1 MKRLNLISLIM
12 VLVFGGAIS
21 VSAQNVYMVCTWD
34 TSSIFKGKDGRDKFE
49 RRFYVSNT
57 VSISKED
64 FLKADSEGG
73 RLEGVCADY
82 LTNTVEKAAI
92 ERGENLEGGTLKVIR
107 NIELSGEDVGSRN
120 MYKFATKEDVEK
132 KRDADIKEMQDAN
145 RFIMNFNWDITGKTE
160 AVDHAAEQKRTL
172 PTPAPAKKP

>member
-1 MKRLNLISLIM
+1 MKRLNYIFLFL
-12 VLVFGGAIS
+12 LVAGVFAD
-21 VSAQNVYMVCTWD
+21 VSAQTVYMVCTWN
-34 TSSIFKGKDGRDKFE
+34 TSSIFKGKDGREKFE

-57 VSISKED
+57 VSISRED

-82 LTNTVEKAAI
+82 LTNTVEKAAS

-107 NIELSGEDVGSRN
+107 NIELSGEDVGSKN

-160 AVDHAAEQKRTL
+160 TGDLAAEKKRTL

>member
-1 MKRLNLISLIM
+1 MKRSIYIILFLIIAG
-12 VLVFGGAIS
+12 VFAD
-21 VSAQNVYMVCTWD
+21 VSAQTVYMVCNWD
-34 TSSIFKGKDGRDKFE
+34 TSSIFKGKDGREKFE

-107 NIELSGEDVGSRN
+107 SIELSGEDVGSRN

-132 KRDADIKEMQDAN
+132 KRDANIKEMQDAN
-145 RFIMNFNWDITGKTE
+145 RFIMNFNWDITGKSE
-160 AVDHAAEQKRTL
+160 AADYAAERN
-172 PTPAPAKKP
+172 APCRRPQR